1 MDSLYN
7 PGDATKIGVL
17 LTGFGGFFFFMG
29 IVMVLDS
36 SLLTLGN
43 ILFVA
48 GVSLTMGPHRCKSFF
63 LEKKRMRSSIC
74 FFVGILLVML
84 GWCFFGL
91 IIQMFGA
98 LNLFGNFFPMVVRL
112 LESLPL
118 LGPLMR
124 SQPVQKLVAYF
135 EGRDTKRSV

>member
-7 PGDATKIGVL
+7 PKDATKIGVL
-17 LTGFGGFFFFMG
+17 LTGFGGFFFFLG
-29 IVMVLDS
+29 IMMFLDS
-36 SLLTLGN
+36 SMLTLGN

-48 GVSLTMGPHRCKSFF
+48 GVALTMGPHRCKAFF

-74 FFVGILLVML
+74 FFVGILLVMV

-98 LNLFGNFFPMVVRL
+98 LNLFGNFFPLAVRL

-118 LGPLMR
+118 IGPIMCT
-124 SQPVQKLVAYF
+124 QPIQKLVAYV
-135 EGRDTKRSV
+135 EGRDTKRNV